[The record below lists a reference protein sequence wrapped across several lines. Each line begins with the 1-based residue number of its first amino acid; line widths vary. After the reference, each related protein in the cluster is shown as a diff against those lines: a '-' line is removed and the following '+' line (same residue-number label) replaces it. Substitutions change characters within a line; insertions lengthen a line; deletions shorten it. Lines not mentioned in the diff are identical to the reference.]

1 MTMDP
6 RTQGIGA
13 ARPTGDATQ
22 QTQARPTVDGAAFRA
37 LLERMEAGA
46 RDLERASEEVQDPAA
61 LGAAVASARVTV
73 EEALSAGGDLLEAV
87 RAMKARA
94 MAESES
100 TNTRTDDDD
109 PGSRGGR

>member
-1 MTMDP
+1 MAMDP
-6 RTQGIGA
+6 RTPGIGA
-13 ARPTGDATQ
+13 ARPAGEQAHSN
-22 QTQARPTVDGAAFRA
+22 QARPAVDGAAFRA

-61 LGAAVASARVTV
+61 LGAAVANARATV

-100 TNTRTDDDD
+100 TNTRTDTDEN
-109 PGSRGGR
+109 GSRGGR